1 MARFLIVWSVFS
13 VRKWSAQ
20 LSWRYRPLTG
30 YGQKAVRRVMRFT
43 PMPLLLLA
51 VRALCRLRLL
61 GRQYRGRS
69 AVATQNYR
77 CLTGVEGRI
86 DAGWIAMRRQLLE
99 TGATWGQHPATL
111 AQMQACTRELD
122 AVVAPL
128 AAQKTPVVLAP
139 LHCVSDILAAMVG
152 AGVTPGKA
160 SVVVSSSAESY
171 TVASRKMGGVA
182 LSYCSIHQDN
192 TSLASELMAL
202 MTNVSAG
209 RENMII
215 FPDIPADYTV
225 QTPEAQ
231 SGKISCRIFGR
242 PAKLHSGVQRFSR
255 IVSAQVVFYHLY
267 YQHGIKIK
275 IYSPLRPKEVAAK
288 WLPFSALKKEISGY
302 ALILEE
308 SPGAIAG
315 PDPVITGAQQEMP
328 RTMSLKETA
337 AVPGIYKLMLLTFLV
352 SLTLFLMPTMVS
364 RAINQAFSDVQ
375 NTQFPYLWFILAFV
389 VSTLLALGVR
399 VISERFIRRFVLLK
413 SDIGFSRLLNN
424 PLRFFEKRA
433 PGDVFSRFIA
443 WQGGMLQK
451 IELDNGLRS
460 DWIICVIAIG
470 IMFWISPVLALISAV
485 GIVAMGLISVWA
497 IFRDRWYTQQLQ
509 LKSATLNDFFMETL
523 QGVLTI
529 KTAGLETQRKA
540 QFARLSHDLF
550 TCLQRQ
556 KVYQQV
562 KEGLYQLTGS
572 LEMVVFM
579 LVVLPLVHAKLIS
592 LGDFFAYSFLRQI
605 FTSYV
610 TRIFYAVIRKS
621 QLHVIDTRAQ
631 GLFTRHEPAAPQFAP
646 LSGEAVP
653 RLTFEQVSF
662 HYNPQRPVLNAV
674 DLILEPGDRLA
685 IVGDSGAG
693 KSTLLRL
700 MAGLFS
706 AQHGR
711 ILLNNDEVS
720 AQQLASQVWLQ
731 SQEDIL
737 FNASVLQNIT
747 LFDPWY
753 SDSALFRPASA
764 ADAGAGALQHPAH
777 TAVRRTDRQS

>member
-1 MARFLIVWSVFS
+1 
-13 VRKWSAQ
+13 
-20 LSWRYRPLTG
+20 
-30 YGQKAVRRVMRFT
+30 
-43 PMPLLLLA
+43 
-51 VRALCRLRLL
+51 
-61 GRQYRGRS
+61 
-69 AVATQNYR
+69 
-77 CLTGVEGRI
+77 
-86 DAGWIAMRRQLLE
+86 
-99 TGATWGQHPATL
+99 
-111 AQMQACTRELD
+111 
-122 AVVAPL
+122 
-128 AAQKTPVVLAP
+128 
-139 LHCVSDILAAMVG
+139 
-152 AGVTPGKA
+152 
-160 SVVVSSSAESY
+160 
-171 TVASRKMGGVA
+171 
-182 LSYCSIHQDN
+182 
-192 TSLASELMAL
+192 
-202 MTNVSAG
+202 
-209 RENMII
+209 
-215 FPDIPADYTV
+215 
-225 QTPEAQ
+225 
-231 SGKISCRIFGR
+231 
-242 PAKLHSGVQRFSR
+242 
-255 IVSAQVVFYHLY
+255 
-267 YQHGIKIK
+267 
-275 IYSPLRPKEVAAK
+275 
-288 WLPFSALKKEISGY
+288 
-302 ALILEE
+302 
-308 SPGAIAG
+308 
-315 PDPVITGAQQEMP
+315 
-328 RTMSLKETA
+328 
-337 AVPGIYKLMLLTFLV
+337 
-352 SLTLFLMPTMVS
+352 
-364 RAINQAFSDVQ
+364 
-375 NTQFPYLWFILAFV
+375 
-389 VSTLLALGVR
+389 
-399 VISERFIRRFVLLK
+399 
-413 SDIGFSRLLNN
+413 
-424 PLRFFEKRA
+424 
-433 PGDVFSRFIA
+433 
-443 WQGGMLQK
+443 MLQK

-700 MAGLFS
+700 MAGLFPRS
-706 AQHGR
+706 MG
-711 ILLNNDEVS
+711 E
-720 AQQLASQVWLQ
+720 
-731 SQEDIL
+731 
-737 FNASVLQNIT
+737 FC
-747 LFDPWY
+747 
-753 SDSALFRPASA
+753 
-764 ADAGAGALQHPAH
+764 
-777 TAVRRTDRQS
+777 